1 MRDTWSLDVLYTGF
15 DDKRWS
21 EDLKKLDD
29 CVEKF
34 LSFAAKLS
42 DENEKET
49 IKEGLKLLE
58 ELEGLSAQMMIFCEL
73 RGAADTRD
81 KDSMSYEGVLSQ
93 KRNRTRAAETKFAEY
108 VAARKNLEQDIKE
121 DAFLTSYAYLLRN
134 MAEDNRHLL
143 SGDVEEALAK
153 MDISGGAAWSSLQGY
168 LTSSVEADLGGKKL
182 TLSEVRNLAYSPS
195 REERKAAY
203 EAELACYDK
212 IKDSVAY
219 ALNSIKMQD
228 ISECELRGF
237 ASPLAKTLYYARMK
251 EETLNAL
258 LEAMTEYMPQF
269 WRYLRL
275 KAEKLG
281 YADGLPWYELF
292 APLGKSTKRY
302 TTEEARDYL
311 ITVFFSF
318 SPDMAEMMKRAFAED
333 WIDFY
338 PRNGKVGGAF
348 CEALNSKKEF
358 RVLTNFSGSFS
369 DLVTLAHELGH
380 GYHDFMVHDN
390 EPLNMEYSMPV
401 AETASTFNE
410 NVITGYAIDHT
421 GDEEEKLA
429 LIESQLSDTAQIMC
443 DIYSRFLFES
453 EVVERRRDSF
463 LFADELNEIMLDAQ
477 KKAYGNGLDEN
488 CLHPYMWV
496 CKSHYYSAD
505 LGFYNYPYA
514 FGGLFARGLF
524 AKYKKEGSAFVEN
537 YKKMLKNTPVMSV
550 EDVAKICGIDLTDK
564 EFWMMSLH
572 SYDAEIDEFER
583 LIKNA

>member
-34 LSFAAKLS
+34 QAFAARLS

-311 ITVFFSF
+311 ITVFSSF

-453 EVVERRRDSF
+453 EVVERRKDSF

-550 EDVAKICGIDLTDK
+550 EYVA
-564 EFWMMSLH
+564 
-572 SYDAEIDEFER
+572 
-583 LIKNA
+583 

>member
-42 DENEKET
+42 NENEKET

-292 APLGKSTKRY
+292 APLGKSTKCY

-311 ITVFFSF
+311 ITVFSSF

-514 FGGLFARGLF
+514 FGGLFARGLY

>member
-34 LSFAAKLS
+34 QAFAAKLS

-58 ELEGLSAQMMIFCEL
+58 ELEGLFAQMMIFCEL

-93 KRNRTRAAETKFAEY
+93 RRNRTRAAETKFAEY
-108 VAARKNLEQDIKE
+108 VATRKNLEQDIKE

-153 MDISGGAAWSSLQGY
+153 MDISGSAAWSSLQGY
-168 LTSSVEADLGGKKL
+168 LTSSVEADLDGKKL
-182 TLSEVRNLAYSPS
+182 TLSEVRNLTYSPS
-195 REERKAAY
+195 KEERKAAY

-311 ITVFFSF
+311 ITVFSSF

-572 SYDAEIDEFER
+572 SYDAEIDEFEQ

>member
-108 VAARKNLEQDIKE
+108 VAARNNLEQDIKE

-292 APLGKSTKRY
+292 ALLGKSTKCY

-311 ITVFFSF
+311 ITVFSSF

-572 SYDAEIDEFER
+572 SYDAEIDEFEQ

>member
-34 LSFAAKLS
+34 QAFAARLS

-311 ITVFFSF
+311 ITVFSSF

-453 EVVERRRDSF
+453 EVVERRKDSF

-583 LIKNA
+583 LIKNV

>member
-93 KRNRTRAAETKFAEY
+93 KRNWTRAAETKFAEY

-203 EAELACYDK
+203 KAELACYDK

-292 APLGKSTKRY
+292 APLGKSTKCY

-311 ITVFFSF
+311 ITVFSSF
-318 SPDMAEMMKRAFAED
+318 SPDMAEMMKRAFAEG

>member
-15 DDKRWS
+15 NDKRWS

-34 LSFAAKLS
+34 QAFAARLS

-311 ITVFFSF
+311 ITVFSSF

-453 EVVERRRDSF
+453 EVVERRKDSF

>member
-34 LSFAAKLS
+34 QAFAAKLS

-108 VAARKNLEQDIKE
+108 VATRKNLEQDIKE
-121 DAFLTSYAYLLRN
+121 DAFLMSYAYLLRN

-168 LTSSVEADLGGKKL
+168 LTSSVEADLDGKKL

-195 REERKAAY
+195 KEERKAAY

-311 ITVFFSF
+311 ITVFSSF

-524 AKYKKEGSAFVEN
+524 VKYKKEGSAFVEN

-583 LIKNA
+583 LIKNV

>member
-21 EDLKKLDD
+21 EDLKELDR
-29 CVEKF
+29 CVEAF
-34 LSFAAKLS
+34 NVFAGKLS
-42 DENEKET
+42 EKNGKET
-49 IKEGLKLLE
+49 IKEGLELLE
-58 ELEGLSAQMMIFCEL
+58 KLESLSMQMLIFCEL

-81 KDSMSYEGVLSQ
+81 KDSISYEGVLSQ
-93 KRNRTRAAETKFAEY
+93 KRNQTRAAETRFAKY
-108 VAARKNLEQDIKE
+108 VAEQKDLERYLEE
-121 DAFLTSYAYLLRN
+121 DEFLASYAYLLRN
-134 MAEDNRHLL
+134 MVQDNRHLL

-153 MDISGGAAWSSLQGY
+153 MDISGGAAWSSLQGF
-168 LTSSVEADLGGKKL
+168 LTSSVEADCEGKKL
-182 TLSEVRNLAYSPS
+182 TLSEVRNLAYSKEKKV
-195 REERKAAY
+195 RRAAY

-237 ASPLAKTLYYARMK
+237 SSPLAKTLYYARMQ
-251 EETLNAL
+251 EDTLKAL
-258 LEAMTEYMPQF
+258 LAAMEEYMPQF

-281 YADGLPWYELF
+281 YQNGLPWYELF
-292 APLGKSTKRY
+292 APLGKSGKSY

-311 ITVFFSF
+311 ITVFSSF
-318 SPDMAEMMKRAFAED
+318 APDMADMMKRAFAEE

-369 DLVTLAHELGH
+369 DIVTLAHELGH

-390 EPLNMEYSMPV
+390 EPLNMDYSMPV

-410 NVITGYAIDHT
+410 NVITSYAIDHT
-421 GDEEEKLA
+421 TDDEEKLA
-429 LIESQLSDTAQIMC
+429 LLESQLSDAAQIMC

-453 EVVERRRDSF
+453 EVVKRRKNSF
-463 LFADELNEIMLDAQ
+463 LFADELNEIMLNAQ
-477 KKAYGNGLDEN
+477 KKAYGNGLDQN
-488 CLHPYMWV
+488 FLHPYMWV

-514 FGGLFARGLF
+514 FGGLFARGLY
-524 AKYKKEGSAFVEN
+524 AKYKKEGSAFVEK
-537 YKKMLKNTPVMSV
+537 YKKMLKSTPVMSV
-550 EDVAKICGIDLTDK
+550 EDVAKICDIDLTDK
-564 EFWMMSLH
+564 KFWMMSLH

-583 LIKNA
+583 LVKQA

>member
-29 CVEKF
+29 CVERF
-34 LSFAAKLS
+34 QAFAAKLS

-108 VAARKNLEQDIKE
+108 VATRKNLEQDIKE

-237 ASPLAKTLYYARMK
+237 ASPLTKTLYYARMK

-258 LEAMTEYMPQF
+258 FEAMTEYMPQF

-311 ITVFFSF
+311 ITVFSSF

-401 AETASTFNE
+401 AETVSTFNE

-496 CKSHYYSAD
+496 CKSHYYSAA

>member
-34 LSFAAKLS
+34 QAFAARLS

-302 TTEEARDYL
+302 TTEEARDCL
-311 ITVFFSF
+311 ITVFSSF

-564 EFWMMSLH
+564 EF
-572 SYDAEIDEFER
+572 
-583 LIKNA
+583 

>member
-15 DDKRWS
+15 DDKCWS

-34 LSFAAKLS
+34 QAFAAKLS

-58 ELEGLSAQMMIFCEL
+58 ELEGLFAQMMIFCEL

-108 VAARKNLEQDIKE
+108 VATRKNLEQDIKE
-121 DAFLTSYAYLLRN
+121 DAFLTSYAYLLRS

-168 LTSSVEADLGGKKL
+168 LTSSVEADLDGKKL

-195 REERKAAY
+195 KEERKAAY

-292 APLGKSTKRY
+292 APLGKSTKCY

-311 ITVFFSF
+311 ITVFSSF

-410 NVITGYAIDHT
+410 NVITGYVIDHT

-514 FGGLFARGLF
+514 FGGLFARGLY
-524 AKYKKEGSAFVEN
+524 AKYKKEGSVFVEN

>member
-29 CVEKF
+29 CVERF
-34 LSFAAKLS
+34 QAFAAKLS

-108 VAARKNLEQDIKE
+108 VATRKNLEQDIKE

-311 ITVFFSF
+311 ITVFSSF

-453 EVVERRRDSF
+453 EVVERRKDSF

-583 LIKNA
+583 LIKNT

>member
-29 CVEKF
+29 CVERF
-34 LSFAAKLS
+34 QAFAAKLS

-108 VAARKNLEQDIKE
+108 VATQKNLEQDIKE

-143 SGDVEEALAK
+143 AGDVEEALAK

-311 ITVFFSF
+311 ITVFSSF

-453 EVVERRRDSF
+453 EVVERRKDSF

>member
-29 CVEKF
+29 CVERF
-34 LSFAAKLS
+34 QAFAAKLS

-108 VAARKNLEQDIKE
+108 VATRKNLEQDIKE

-153 MDISGGAAWSSLQGY
+153 MDIRGGAAWSSLQGY

-237 ASPLAKTLYYARMK
+237 ASPLTKTLYYARMK

-258 LEAMTEYMPQF
+258 FEAMTEYMPQF

-311 ITVFFSF
+311 ITVFSSF

-401 AETASTFNE
+401 AETVSTFNE

-496 CKSHYYSAD
+496 CKSHYYSAA

>member
-29 CVEKF
+29 CVERF
-34 LSFAAKLS
+34 QAFAAKLS

-108 VAARKNLEQDIKE
+108 VATRKNLEQDIKE

-237 ASPLAKTLYYARMK
+237 ASPLTKTLYYARMK

-258 LEAMTEYMPQF
+258 FEAMTEYMPQF

-311 ITVFFSF
+311 ITVFSSF

-505 LGFYNYPYA
+505 LGFSNYPYA

-524 AKYKKEGSAFVEN
+524 AKYKKEGSAFGEN

-583 LIKNA
+583 LIKNV

>member
-34 LSFAAKLS
+34 QAFAAKLS

-108 VAARKNLEQDIKE
+108 VATRKNLEQDIKE
-121 DAFLTSYAYLLRN
+121 DAFLMSYAYLLRN

-168 LTSSVEADLGGKKL
+168 LTSSVEANLDGKKL

-237 ASPLAKTLYYARMK
+237 ASPLTKTLYYARMK

-258 LEAMTEYMPQF
+258 FEAMTEYMPQF

-311 ITVFFSF
+311 ITVFSSF

-453 EVVERRRDSF
+453 EVVERRKDSF

>member
-34 LSFAAKLS
+34 QAFAAKLS

-108 VAARKNLEQDIKE
+108 VATRKNLEQDIKE

-143 SGDVEEALAK
+143 AGDVEEALAK

-195 REERKAAY
+195 KEERKAAY

-269 WRYLRL
+269 WRYLCL

-311 ITVFFSF
+311 ITVFSSF

-410 NVITGYAIDHT
+410 NVITDYAIDHT

-453 EVVERRRDSF
+453 EVVKRRRDSF

-550 EDVAKICGIDLTDK
+550 EDVAKICGIDLTNK

>member
-29 CVEKF
+29 CVERF
-34 LSFAAKLS
+34 QAFAAKLS

-108 VAARKNLEQDIKE
+108 VATRKNLEQDIKE

-143 SGDVEEALAK
+143 AGDVEEALAK

-302 TTEEARDYL
+302 TTEEARDCL
-311 ITVFFSF
+311 ITVFSSF

>member
-34 LSFAAKLS
+34 QAFAARLS

-108 VAARKNLEQDIKE
+108 VVARKNLEQDIKE

-311 ITVFFSF
+311 ITVFSSF

>member
-58 ELEGLSAQMMIFCEL
+58 ELEGLFAQMIIFCEL

-108 VAARKNLEQDIKE
+108 VATRKNLEQDIKE

-302 TTEEARDYL
+302 TTEEARDCL
-311 ITVFFSF
+311 ITVFSSF

-453 EVVERRRDSF
+453 EVVERRKDSF

-514 FGGLFARGLF
+514 FGGLFARGLY

>member
-34 LSFAAKLS
+34 QAFAAKLS

-108 VAARKNLEQDIKE
+108 VATRKNLEQDIKE

-168 LTSSVEADLGGKKL
+168 LTSSVEADLDGKKL

-195 REERKAAY
+195 KEERKAAY

-311 ITVFFSF
+311 ITVFSSF

-453 EVVERRRDSF
+453 EVVERRKDSF

>member
-34 LSFAAKLS
+34 QAFAARLS

-108 VAARKNLEQDIKE
+108 VATRKNLEQDIKE
-121 DAFLTSYAYLLRN
+121 DAFLTSYAYLLRS

-302 TTEEARDYL
+302 TTEEARDCL
-311 ITVFFSF
+311 ITVFSSF

-514 FGGLFARGLF
+514 FGGLFARGLY

-572 SYDAEIDEFER
+572 SYDAEIDEFEQ

>member
-108 VAARKNLEQDIKE
+108 VATRKNLEQDIKE

-195 REERKAAY
+195 KEERKAAY

-292 APLGKSTKRY
+292 APLGKSTKCY

-311 ITVFFSF
+311 ITVFSSF

-429 LIESQLSDTAQIMC
+429 LIESQLSDTVQIMC

-514 FGGLFARGLF
+514 FGGLFARGLY
-524 AKYKKEGSAFVEN
+524 AKYKKEGSVFVEN

>member
-29 CVEKF
+29 CVERF
-34 LSFAAKLS
+34 QAFAAKLS

-108 VAARKNLEQDIKE
+108 VATRKNLEQDIKE

-143 SGDVEEALAK
+143 AGDVEEALAK

-195 REERKAAY
+195 KEERKAAY

-311 ITVFFSF
+311 ITVFSSF

-550 EDVAKICGIDLTDK
+550 EDVAKICGIDLTDN
-564 EFWMMSLH
+564 EFWMMILH

>member
-15 DDKRWS
+15 DDKCWS

-34 LSFAAKLS
+34 QAFAAKLS

-58 ELEGLSAQMMIFCEL
+58 ELEGLFAQMMIFCEL

-108 VAARKNLEQDIKE
+108 VATRKNLEQDIKE
-121 DAFLTSYAYLLRN
+121 DAFLTSYAYLLRS

-168 LTSSVEADLGGKKL
+168 LTSSVEADLDGKKL

-195 REERKAAY
+195 KEERKAAY
-203 EAELACYDK
+203 EAELTCYDK

-311 ITVFFSF
+311 ITVFSSF

-514 FGGLFARGLF
+514 FGGLFARGLY
-524 AKYKKEGSAFVEN
+524 AKYKKEGSVFVEN

>member
-58 ELEGLSAQMMIFCEL
+58 ELESLSAQMMIFCEL

-311 ITVFFSF
+311 ITVFSSF

>member
-302 TTEEARDYL
+302 TTEEARDCL
-311 ITVFFSF
+311 ITVFSSF

-572 SYDAEIDEFER
+572 SYDAEIDEFEQ

>member
-292 APLGKSTKRY
+292 APLGKSTKCY

-311 ITVFFSF
+311 ITVFSSF

-463 LFADELNEIMLDAQ
+463 PFADELNEIMLDAQ

-514 FGGLFARGLF
+514 FGGLFARGLY
-524 AKYKKEGSAFVEN
+524 AKYKKEGSVFVEN

-572 SYDAEIDEFER
+572 SYDAEIDDFER

>member
-108 VAARKNLEQDIKE
+108 VAARNNLEQDIKE

-292 APLGKSTKRY
+292 ALLGKSTKCY

-311 ITVFFSF
+311 ITVFSSF

-583 LIKNA
+583 LIKNV

>member
-29 CVEKF
+29 CVERF
-34 LSFAAKLS
+34 QAFAAKLS

-108 VAARKNLEQDIKE
+108 VATRKNLEQDIKE

-182 TLSEVRNLAYSPS
+182 TLSEVRNLAYNPS

-237 ASPLAKTLYYARMK
+237 ASPLTKTLYYARMK

-258 LEAMTEYMPQF
+258 FEAMTEYMPQF

-311 ITVFFSF
+311 ITVFSSF

-453 EVVERRRDSF
+453 EVVERRKDSF

-583 LIKNA
+583 LIKNV

>member
-34 LSFAAKLS
+34 QAFAARLS

-108 VAARKNLEQDIKE
+108 VATRKNLEQDIKE

-168 LTSSVEADLGGKKL
+168 LTSSVEADLDGKKL

-195 REERKAAY
+195 KEERKAAY

-292 APLGKSTKRY
+292 APLGKSTKCY

-311 ITVFFSF
+311 ITVFSSF

-514 FGGLFARGLF
+514 FGGLFARGLY

-583 LIKNA
+583 LIKNV

>member
-29 CVEKF
+29 CVERF
-34 LSFAAKLS
+34 QAFAAKLS

-108 VAARKNLEQDIKE
+108 VATRKNLEQDIKE

-143 SGDVEEALAK
+143 AGDVEEALAK

-195 REERKAAY
+195 KEERKAAY

-311 ITVFFSF
+311 ITVFSSF

-463 LFADELNEIMLDAQ
+463 LFADELNEIMLDVQ
-477 KKAYGNGLDEN
+477 RKAYGNGLDEN

>member
-34 LSFAAKLS
+34 QAFAAKLS

-58 ELEGLSAQMMIFCEL
+58 ELEGLFAQMMIFCEL

-237 ASPLAKTLYYARMK
+237 ASPLTKTLYYARMK

-258 LEAMTEYMPQF
+258 FEAMTEYMPQF

-311 ITVFFSF
+311 ITVFSSF

-496 CKSHYYSAD
+496 CKSHYYSAN

-583 LIKNA
+583 LIKNV

>member
-34 LSFAAKLS
+34 QAFAAKLS

-58 ELEGLSAQMMIFCEL
+58 ELEGLFAQMMIFCEL
-73 RGAADTRD
+73 RGATDTRD

-311 ITVFFSF
+311 ITVFSSF

-496 CKSHYYSAD
+496 CKSHYYSAN

-583 LIKNA
+583 LIKNV

>member
-34 LSFAAKLS
+34 QAFAAKLS

-58 ELEGLSAQMMIFCEL
+58 ELEGLFAQMMIFCEL

-108 VAARKNLEQDIKE
+108 VATRKNLEQDIKE

-168 LTSSVEADLGGKKL
+168 LTSSVEADLDGKKL

-195 REERKAAY
+195 KEERKAAY

-311 ITVFFSF
+311 ITVFSSF

-453 EVVERRRDSF
+453 EVVERRKDSF

>member
-34 LSFAAKLS
+34 QAFAARLS

-108 VAARKNLEQDIKE
+108 VAARNNLEQDIKE

-168 LTSSVEADLGGKKL
+168 LTSSVEADLDGKKL

-311 ITVFFSF
+311 ITVFSSF

-401 AETASTFNE
+401 AETVSTFNE

>member
-29 CVEKF
+29 CVERF
-34 LSFAAKLS
+34 QAFAAKLS

-108 VAARKNLEQDIKE
+108 VATRKNLEQDIKE

-311 ITVFFSF
+311 ITVFSSF

-514 FGGLFARGLF
+514 FGGLFACGLF